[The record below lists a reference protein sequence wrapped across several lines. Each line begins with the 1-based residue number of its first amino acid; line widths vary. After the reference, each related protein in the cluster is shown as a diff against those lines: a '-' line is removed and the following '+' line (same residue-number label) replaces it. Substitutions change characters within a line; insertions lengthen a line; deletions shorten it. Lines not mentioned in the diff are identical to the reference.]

1 MLFEDEDDIFTGSPK
16 SKYFDIMFN
25 ANPGLSQKELEDQIE
40 KMAIMELLFE
50 EMMGEEKDLEA
61 ICNEYKWKNQ
71 DKVQNRVRDLYIISM
86 GNIVTQSEA

>member
-1 MLFEDEDDIFTGSPK
+1 MLFEDEDDVFTGSPK
-16 SKYFDIMFN
+16 SKYFDIIFT
-25 ANPGLSQKELEDQIE
+25 ASPGLSQKELEDQIE

-50 EMMGEEKDLEA
+50 EMMGEDKDLEA

-71 DKVQNRVRDLYIISM
+71 DKVQNRIRDLYIISM